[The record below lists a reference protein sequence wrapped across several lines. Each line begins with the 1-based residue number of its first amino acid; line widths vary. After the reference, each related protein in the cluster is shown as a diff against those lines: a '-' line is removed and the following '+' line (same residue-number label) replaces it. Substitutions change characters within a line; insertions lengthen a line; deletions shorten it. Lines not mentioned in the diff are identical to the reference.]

1 MLTLLSPAKTQ
12 RFDAVP
18 RTSRVTEPRFRDEAA
33 ELVAAMRT
41 LSVEQLRDLMKTSD
55 ELARTTH
62 ESYRRWGSGAA
73 GAGVPQSRESG
84 TRAMQAIL
92 VYSGEVYRAL
102 DAPSLSARDLGWAQ
116 NHLRILSGLYGLL
129 RPLDL
134 IEPYR
139 LEIAT
144 RVAGIGSL
152 YDYWREKLSAAV
164 GEAATSRR
172 ARAIVNLASTE
183 YARAIARDRL
193 PVRLITPAFRERGA
207 KGLRTVSMYAKNA
220 RGRMAR
226 WIVEH
231 RIDDPAALAVFAE
244 DGYRYD
250 AGLSTTDEP
259 VFVRGA

>member
-12 RFDAVP
+12 RFDAEP
-18 RTSRVTEPRFRDEAA
+18 RTSRFTEPAFRDEAA
-33 ELVAAMRT
+33 ELVAAVRT

-55 ELARTTH
+55 ELARATH
-62 ESYRRWGSGAA
+62 EDYRRWGSGTA
-73 GAGVPQSRESG
+73 GAGESG
-84 TRAMQAIL
+84 GRVRAVQAIL

-102 DAPSLSARDLGWAQ
+102 DAASLSARDLGWAQ
-116 NHLRILSGLYGLL
+116 HHLRILSGLYGVL

-144 RVAGIGSL
+144 RLGFVGVGSL
-152 YDYWREKLSAAV
+152 YDYWRDKLTAAI

-172 ARAIVNLASTE
+172 ARAIVNLASAE
-183 YARAIARDRL
+183 YSRAIARDRL
-193 PVRLITPAFRERGA
+193 PVRLITPVFRERGA

-226 WIVEH
+226 WIVENWME
-231 RIDDPAALAVFAE
+231 DPDALATFSE
-244 DGYRYD
+244 DGYRLD
-250 AGLSTTDEP
+250 TELSRVDEP
-259 VFVRGA
+259 VFVRDS

>member
-12 RFDAVP
+12 RFDAEP
-18 RTSRVTEPRFRDEAA
+18 RTSRFTEPAFRAEAA
-33 ELVAAMRT
+33 ELVAAVRT

-62 ESYRRWGSGAA
+62 EDFRRWGSSEPGA
-73 GAGVPQSRESG
+73 
-84 TRAMQAIL
+84 RAMQAIL
-92 VYSGEVYRAL
+92 AYSGEVYRAF
-102 DAPSLSARDLGWAQ
+102 DAASLSARDLGWAQ
-116 NHLRILSGLYGLL
+116 HHLRILSGLYGVL

-144 RVAGIGSL
+144 RMGFAGVGSL
-152 YDYWREKLSAAV
+152 YDYWRDKLTAAI

-172 ARAIVNLASTE
+172 ARGIVNLASAE
-183 YARAIARDRL
+183 YSRAITRDRL
-193 PVRLITPAFRERGA
+193 PVRLITPVFRERRA

-226 WIVEH
+226 WIVEN
-231 RIDDPAALAVFAE
+231 RVEDPDALETFAE
-244 DGYRYD
+244 NGYRFD
-250 AGLSTTDEP
+250 AELSHEDEP
-259 VFVRGA
+259 VFVRDA

>member
-12 RFDAVP
+12 RFDADP

-62 ESYRRWGSGAA
+62 EDYRCWGSGA
-73 GAGVPQSRESG
+73 
-84 TRAMQAIL
+84 RAMQATL
-92 VYSGEVYRAL
+92 VYSGEVYRAF
-102 DAPSLSARDLGWAQ
+102 DAASLSARDLGWAQ
-116 NHLRILSGLYGLL
+116 NHLRILSGLYGVL

-144 RVAGIGSL
+144 RLGFAGVGSL
-152 YDYWREKLSAAV
+152 YDYWRDKLTAAI

-172 ARAIVNLASTE
+172 ARAIVNLASAE
-183 YARAIARDRL
+183 YSRAIARERL
-193 PVRLITPAFRERGA
+193 PVRLVSPVFRERGA

-226 WIVEH
+226 WIVEN
-231 RIDDPAALAVFAE
+231 RIENPGALASFAE
-244 DGYRYD
+244 NGYRHD
-250 AGLSTTDEP
+250 AGLSRAGEL
-259 VFVRGA
+259 VFVRDP